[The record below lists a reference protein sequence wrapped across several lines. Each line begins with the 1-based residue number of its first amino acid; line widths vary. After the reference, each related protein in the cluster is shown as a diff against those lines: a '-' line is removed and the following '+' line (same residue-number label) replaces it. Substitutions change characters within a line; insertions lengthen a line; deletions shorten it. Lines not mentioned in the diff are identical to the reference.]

1 MPRAASPRIPRSR
14 VSVSV
19 IVEHEKWRDAI
30 DDPLPLLRRAAGAA
44 LAQSRRD
51 RRSKSTASAS
61 VAVALIDDRAMRKL
75 NRTYRG
81 KDKPTN
87 VLSFPAGEA
96 PEDKWA
102 DKPEGKRAKSRPLG
116 DVAIALGTVERE
128 AKAQGKTLQDH
139 LTHLMVHAVLHLLGY
154 DHESDPDADEMEAL
168 ERKAL
173 AALGIA
179 DPYRLA
185 K

>member
-1 MPRAASPRIPRSR
+1 MPRAASPRIA
-14 VSVSV
+14 VSV
-19 IVEHEKWRDAI
+19 IVEHEKWRAAI
-30 DDPLPLLRRAAGAA
+30 DDPVPLLRRAAGAA
-44 LAQSRRD
+44 LAQARRD
-51 RRSKSTASAS
+51 RRWKSTASAS

-96 PEDKWA
+96 PEDQ
-102 DKPEGKRAKSRPLG
+102 PEDKRARGWPLG
-116 DVAIALGTVERE
+116 DVAIALGTIERE
-128 AKAQGKTLQDH
+128 AKAQGKTVGDH
-139 LTHLMVHAVLHLLGY
+139 VTHLMVHAVLHLLGY
-154 DHESDPDADEMEAL
+154 DHESDPDAEQMEVL

>member
-1 MPRAASPRIPRSR
+1 M
-14 VSVSV
+14 
-19 IVEHEKWRDAI
+19 
-30 DDPLPLLRRAAGAA
+30 
-44 LAQSRRD
+44 
-51 RRSKSTASAS
+51 
-61 VAVALIDDRAMRKL
+61 AVALIDDRAMRKL

-96 PEDKWA
+96 G
-102 DKPEGKRAKSRPLG
+102 EGKTRALG
-116 DVAIALGTVERE
+116 DIAIALGTVKRE
-128 AKAQGKTLQDH
+128 ARAQGKALGDH
-139 LTHLMVHAVLHLLGY
+139 VTHLMVHAVLHLLGY
-154 DHESDPDADEMEAL
+154 DHESDPDAEHMEAL

-179 DPYRLA
+179 DPYGAA

>member
-1 MPRAASPRIPRSR
+1 MGRAAVPR

-19 IVEHEKWRDAI
+19 IVAHAAWRDAVE
-30 DDPLPLLRRAAGAA
+30 DPLPLLRRAAAAA
-44 LAQSRRD
+44 LAQARRH
-51 RRSKSTASAS
+51 RRSRSKASPS
-61 VAVALIDDRAMRKL
+61 VAVALIDDRAMRTL

-96 PEDKWA
+96 PD
-102 DKPEGKRAKSRPLG
+102 GKGKAGPLG
-116 DVAIALGTVERE
+116 DVAIALGTVKRE
-128 AKAQGKTLQDH
+128 AKAQDKTVHDH
-139 LTHLMVHAVLHLLGY
+139 VTHLMVHAMLHLLGY
-154 DHESDPDADEMEAL
+154 DHESDPDAEEMETL

-179 DPYRLA
+179 DPYGAA

>member
-1 MPRAASPRIPRSR
+1 MGRAASPK
-14 VSVSV
+14 VAVSV
-19 IVEHEKWRDAI
+19 IVEHDAWREVIAE
-30 DDPLPLLRRAAGAA
+30 PMPLLRRAAAVA
-44 LAQSRRD
+44 VAEVRRA
-51 RRSKSTASAS
+51 RRSRSTRTPV

-75 NRTYRG
+75 NKTYRG

-87 VLSFPAGEA
+87 VLSFPSGET
-96 PEDKWA
+96 A
-102 DKPEGKRAKSRPLG
+102 DSKRARQSLG
-116 DVAIALGTVERE
+116 DVAIALGTVKRE
-128 AKAQGKTLQDH
+128 AKAQGKSISDH

-154 DHESDPDADEMEAL
+154 DHEADPDAEEMEAL

-179 DPYRLA
+179 DPYGAA